1 MYFEALVI
9 HPMKI
14 RLTFTPTSFPRSKHE
29 DILAAEEFRVLKI
42 VTAVAAVDELVV
54 KVIGLK
60 SAFSKPFSNAVL
72 SHTSL

>member
-54 KVIGLK
+54 KVIESK
-60 SAFSKPFSNAVL
+60 SAFSKSFL
-72 SHTSL
+72 TLY

>member
-29 DILAAEEFRVLKI
+29 DILAAEGDPPQYSPTNTLYE
-42 VTAVAAVDELVV
+42 
-54 KVIGLK
+54 
-60 SAFSKPFSNAVL
+60 
-72 SHTSL
+72 HTLLIHTL